1 MPMVEMPAQRTRQHG
16 IREHRNRL
24 GTRRDVVDLW
34 DGSVSLLRK
43 PWPPIR
49 VLIGDDSAVMR
60 SELTRM
66 LNSSPQM
73 RVCGSARTGEEVV
86 AKAKLLHPDVI
97 TLDVEMPL
105 LNGVEALK
113 RIMSECPCPVIMFS
127 SATRRGAEVTLEALS
142 AGAFDYLRRVSPQPG
157 ANAVKLQQD
166 LIEKIEAASHG
177 WIARKRALLHP
188 LPAPGFPITVQHL
201 SLRRMPRLTPQ
212 IIVVGTST
220 GGPQALLEL
229 LPELPG
235 DLPVPMIVVQHMPPG
250 FTAPLAKRL
259 DGLCRVKVCEAQ
271 HGQAV
276 VPGTVY
282 IAPAGQHTTLVR
294 NSKARN
300 SPANRSQ
307 SNHQYEVSICL
318 SDTPSNTV
326 HKPSVDVTMQSVAS
340 VFGDLTL
347 GIILTGMGTD
357 GLQGMTAIR
366 DAGGV
371 TMGQDE
377 ASSVVYGMP
386 RCCAEHGILQQVMP
400 LSNVAG
406 HILQAV
412 HYRHK
417 I

>member
-34 DGSVSLLRK
+34 DGSVSLLRE

-282 IAPAGQHTTLVR
+282 IAPAGQQTTLLR
-294 NSKARN
+294 NPQPKN
-300 SPANRSQ
+300 S
-307 SNHQYEVSICL
+307 HQVSICL
-318 SDTPSNTV
+318 SDTPSNTI
-326 HKPSVDVTMQSVAS
+326 HKPSVDVTMLSVAK
-340 VFGDLTL
+340 VFGKHTL

-366 DAGGV
+366 GAGGL
-371 TMGQDE
+371 TLGQDE

-386 RCCAEHGILQQVMP
+386 RCCAEHGILQEIVP
-400 LSNVAG
+400 LSEVPR
-406 HILQAV
+406 HLLQAL
-412 HYRHK
+412 HYAHPA
-417 I
+417 